1 MILSVTAVVTVTVQ
15 SNSEVSSYYVSQS
28 SDDGHYTD
36 HEDVLTSEIAST
48 IKATYEER

>member
-1 MILSVTAVVTVTVQ
+1 MILSVTVVVTVQ

-28 SDDGHYTD
+28 SDDGDYTD

-48 IKATYEER
+48 IKGTYEER

>member
-1 MILSVTAVVTVTVQ
+1 MILSVTAVVTVQ